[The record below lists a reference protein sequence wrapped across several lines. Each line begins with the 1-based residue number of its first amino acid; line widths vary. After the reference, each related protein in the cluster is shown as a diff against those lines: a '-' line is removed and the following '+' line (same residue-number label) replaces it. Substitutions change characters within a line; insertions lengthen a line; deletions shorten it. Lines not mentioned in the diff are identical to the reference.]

1 MLTCLELGH
10 PSHVDINGWDL
21 FKQSYSKRN
30 KVCSENVNPGVDGEV
45 SVTSDSKGG
54 LKENQ

>member
-1 MLTCLELGH
+1 MGH